1 MREEVLRDR
10 VQVCIGSLDEPD
22 KVGID
27 DHVWTQERVAWFDVR
42 DALPRFLQSSA
53 AVPSKA
59 LDQ

>member
-1 MREEVLRDR
+1 
-10 VQVCIGSLDEPD
+10 VCIGSLDEPD

-27 DHVWTQERVAWFDVR
+27 DHVWTQERVAWFDVK

-59 LDQ
+59 LEE